1 MRAEEICVG
10 QKVRVVRREGE
21 NVGWVSE
28 MDECLGKE
36 YIVASINAGIVRLEG
51 NGWVWNPKS
60 FAPVDELIEPTEEEF
75 MSVLFCL

>member
-10 QKVRVVRREGE
+10 QRVRVVRRERE
-21 NVGWVSE
+21 NVGWVSQ

-36 YIVASINAGIVRLEG
+36 YIVDAIVAGIVRLKG
-51 NGWVWNPKS
+51 NSWAWNPKS
-60 FAPVDELIEPTEEEF
+60 FDPVDELIEPTEEEF